1 MADDD
6 ITIRTATPADLAIV
20 LRHRRAMFEEMGYT
34 DRAALDRMQQNSE
47 RFFAV
52 GLEDGTYRGWF
63 AETAEG
69 RVIAGGGVGLV
80 PWPPHPRDD
89 ARPFRPMIFNVYTE
103 PEYRRRGIARR
114 LMDVMIEWC
123 SREGYHVV
131 DLHSSDQGRP
141 LYLSMGFTPTS
152 ELRLTLRKGVA
163 ELGG

>member
-1 MADDD
+1 MADVDD
-6 ITIRTATPADLAIV
+6 ITIRPATPADLAIV

-34 DRAALDRMQQNSE
+34 DGAALDRMQQSSE
-47 RFFAV
+47 RFFAA

-69 RVIAGGGVGLV
+69 RAIAGGGVGLV
-80 PWPPHPRDD
+80 PWSPHPRD
-89 ARPFRPMIFNVYTE
+89 ARPFRPMIFNVYAE
-103 PEYRRRGIARR
+103 PGYRRRGIARR
-114 LMDVMIEWC
+114 LMEVMIEWC
-123 SREGYHVV
+123 RQEGYQVV

-152 ELRLTLRKGVA
+152 ELRLTLRKGVS